1 MRRPLR
7 LVPALAGA
15 AWLAAMLAAAGP
27 ARADGVPAAP
37 ALGLCTATETVVFD
51 CPVPGGRR
59 ASVCASADLSTS
71 AGTLQYRFGRP
82 GKLEL
87 QWLPAAAVPAAAADW
102 RAGVKAGHVMYAGG
116 GGAYLRFAAPP
127 FDYVV
132 YSASGR
138 GWGRKAGVMVL
149 KDGQRAAV
157 RRCAA
162 PAQSRM
168 NLAFSERAGLA
179 ADEQELELP
188 GP

>member
-1 MRRPLR
+1 MTRRLR
-7 LVPALAGA
+7 LAPAWAG
-15 AWLAAMLAAAGP
+15 LLMLLSVAGP
-27 ARADGVPAAP
+27 ARADAAPAAP
-37 ALGLCTATETVVFD
+37 SLCTAAETTVFD
-51 CPVPGGRR
+51 CPLAGGRR
-59 ASVCASADLSTS
+59 AAVCGSADLSAS

-82 GKLEL
+82 GKVEL
-87 QWLPAAAVPAAAADW
+87 QWPPAPAAAASAAAADW
-102 RAGVKAGHVMYAGG
+102 RAGVKAGQVMYAGG

-149 KDGQRAAV
+149 KDGQPAAV
-157 RRCAA
+157 RRCTA
-162 PAQSRM
+162 PARSRM
-168 NLAFSERAGLA
+168 NLAFTQQAGLA